1 MKNADINIKNNEGLK
16 PKDLA
21 TDQAVKK
28 LLQGIC
34 SFVIN
39 YYVHNT

>member
-28 LLQGIC
+28 QSKY
-34 SFVIN
+34 SFVN

>member
-1 MKNADINIKNNEGLK
+1 MKNADINIKNNEGMK

-28 LLQGIC
+28 LMQGIF
-34 SFVIN
+34 SELI
-39 YYVHNT
+39 YY